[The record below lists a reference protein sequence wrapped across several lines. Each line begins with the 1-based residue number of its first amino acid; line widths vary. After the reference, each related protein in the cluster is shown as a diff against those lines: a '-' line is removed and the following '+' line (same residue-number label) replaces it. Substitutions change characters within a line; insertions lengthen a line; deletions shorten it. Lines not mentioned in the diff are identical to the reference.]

1 MFYCLLK
8 YVLLGPLLRLL
19 FRPRIEGLENV
30 PATGAAIVAGN
41 HLSFSDHFLMPA
53 ILKRRITFLAKAE
66 YFTGPGIKGRLTAF
80 FFRSAG
86 QIPVDRS
93 SREAG
98 QAAVREGL
106 GVLRKGE
113 LLGIYPEGTR
123 SHDGR
128 LYKGKVGVAVMALT
142 AGVPV
147 VPCAMIGT
155 FEAQPPGRLI
165 PRIRPVTIRFGKP
178 LEFSRFAGMEDQK
191 AVLRAVTDEIM
202 YAILTLSEQEYVDQ
216 YAAIVK
222 SRQAGERG
230 ERERRFPRAPSA
242 DTARTPGP
250 PVARGAGGAQDTP
263 GPRYSAAIPK
273 RCCSRGAD
281 GTSRTRDTVLVTSSS
296 PGSSAPSRASR
307 RSRSAAETSATSGL
321 PCRVTTTRS
330 PP

>member
-1 MFYCLLK
+1 MFYNLLK
-8 YVLLGPLLRLL
+8 YVLLGPLLRVV

-30 PATGAAIVAGN
+30 PADGAAIVAGN

-93 SREAG
+93 GKEAG
-98 QAAVREGL
+98 QAAIREGL
-106 GVLRKGE
+106 KVLGRGE

-128 LYKGKVGVAVMALT
+128 LYKGKVGVAVMALK

-155 FEAQPPGRLI
+155 FEAQPPGRKL
-165 PRIRPVTIRFGKP
+165 PRLRPVAIRFGKP
-178 LEFSRFAGMEDQK
+178 MDFSRFAGMEGER

-202 YAILTLSEQEYVDQ
+202 YEILALSGQEYVDE
-216 YAAIVK
+216 YAAVVK
-222 SRQAGERG
+222 ESQGERQ
-230 ERERRFPRAPSA
+230 RRFPRAPLS
-242 DTARTPGP
+242 
-250 PVARGAGGAQDTP
+250 
-263 GPRYSAAIPK
+263 
-273 RCCSRGAD
+273 
-281 GTSRTRDTVLVTSSS
+281 
-296 PGSSAPSRASR
+296 
-307 RSRSAAETSATSGL
+307 
-321 PCRVTTTRS
+321 
-330 PP
+330 